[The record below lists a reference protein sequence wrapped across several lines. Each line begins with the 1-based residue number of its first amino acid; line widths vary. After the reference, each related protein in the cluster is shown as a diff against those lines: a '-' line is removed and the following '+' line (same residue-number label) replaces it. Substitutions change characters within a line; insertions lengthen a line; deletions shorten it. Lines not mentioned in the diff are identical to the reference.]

1 VEGMILLVLPLS
13 LLLIISVLELARV
26 RDLLTVVVLLSVY
39 SGIVAVSFAVLG
51 AVDVSYTE
59 AVVGSSISTILLM
72 LLLSRVDP
80 YELSPGGRLQRVTA
94 GLTAA
99 GVALVLFYGM
109 LALPRFG
116 DPDAPPSTHVSPYYT
131 ENSVRDSNTPN
142 TVTAVLTDYR
152 GFDTLIETVVVLTA
166 ALACML
172 VIGAGRAKRSVVRP
186 FASLMLS
193 NFLGPLI
200 ASLQLFLFYVIMHGH
215 YSPGGAFQGGTLL
228 ACSFILPLLANAQG
242 AFVVIGPRTAIVM
255 AVLGVIIFAGVG
267 VTSMLVGRPLLDY
280 GGLPFGPA
288 DEPGRRALGTLL
300 IEVGVALTVAGS
312 LVSIY
317 YSLERGLEGRQG
329 GSS

>member
-1 VEGMILLVLPLS
+1 MILLILPLS
-13 LLLIISVLELARV
+13 LLLILSVVELGRV
-26 RDLLTVVVLLSVY
+26 RDLLAAVVLLSVY

-51 AVDVSYTE
+51 AVDVAYTE

-72 LLLSRVDP
+72 LLLARVDP
-80 YELSPGGRLQRVTA
+80 YELARGSRVQTGIA
-94 GLTAA
+94 LLAAA
-99 GVALVLFYGM
+99 GVGVVLVYGM

-116 DPDAPPSTHVSPYYT
+116 DLDSPPSTHVSPYYT
-131 ENSVRDSNTPN
+131 ENSLRDSKTPN

-172 VIGAGRAKRSVVRP
+172 VVGAGRGTKRAVVRP

-193 NFLGPLI
+193 KLLGPLI

-228 ACSFILPLLANAQG
+228 ACSLILPLLANAPG
-242 AFVVIGPRTAIVM
+242 AFVVIGPRTAAAM
-255 AVLGVIIFAGVG
+255 AVVGVIIFGGVG
-267 VTSMLVGRPLLDY
+267 ITSMLVGRPLLDY

-288 DEPGRRALGTLL
+288 DEAGRRALGTLL

-317 YSLERGLEGRQG
+317 YSLESEMEGPHG